1 MTLYGIDR
9 SVLNMFYPSK
19 VNDIGVI
26 SDKLRITLDYARQI
40 CDCLV
45 EAGFLE
51 QIGGSEYRLA
61 SGKIDKG
68 KPRMK
73 STDHFVRH

>member
-1 MTLYGIDR
+1 MPYGIDR
-9 SVLNMFYPSK
+9 SVLDMFYMK
-19 VNDIGVI
+19 KETDIGVI
-26 SDKLRITLDYARQI
+26 SERFRITPDYARQI

-45 EAGFLE
+45 EAGYLE

-61 SGKIDKG
+61 PGKIDKG

-73 STDHFVRH
+73 STDHFVRF